1 MGMKENTVAVSLS
14 VQMVSLSEC
23 HEPFDK
29 SKMFWVESW
38 WRLEVE
44 RTKESCYAI

>member
-29 SKMFWVESW
+29 SKMFWVD
-38 WRLEVE
+38 L
-44 RTKESCYAI
+44 